1 MRRRSSVW
9 NARSPFSRRIRPSW
23 KRPRPGLPPIGTVV
37 AGAAEGLSINAS
49 APVQNQAD
57 PRKDLYSDRDVP
69 SVSNQSAKLLRV
81 AHAMRGSRSF
91 TAISAYPNPSDSR
104 REWGRLWIPPDR
116 SAIASRRL
124 LPEPK
129 ASAAR
134 DARIE
139 HPRPA
144 GSPQSCHH
152 SLGQAGPWHSRPIVG
167 IGRDLFAN
175 QGGIP
180 VSGSDPGCLHT
191 PGSRLANV

>member
-1 MRRRSSVW
+1 MRTHQCKT
-9 NARSPFSRRIRPSW
+9 RPI
-23 KRPRPGLPPIGTVV
+23 PGKTF
-37 AGAAEGLSINAS
+37 
-49 APVQNQAD
+49 AD

-69 SVSNQSAKLLRV
+69 SVSNHPAKLLRV

-91 TAISAYPNPSDSR
+91 TAISANPNPSDSR

-144 GSPQSCHH
+144 ASPQSCHH
-152 SLGQAGPWHSRPIVG
+152 SLGQAGPWHSRPCGSPVSLGTARPIVG
-167 IGRDLFAN
+167 IGRNLFAN
-175 QGGIP
+175 QGRIP